1 MAWTTS
7 DLTAIETAIA
17 SGELSV
23 QFADRRVQYR
33 SMEELLQARAIIKEA
48 IAQAGGST
56 ASVRSTYASFTK
68 D

>member
-1 MAWTTS
+1 MSWTTA
-7 DLTAIETAIA
+7 DLTAVERAIA

-33 SMEELLQARAIIKEA
+33 SIDELLKARDVIKES
-48 IAQAGGST
+48 IAGSGGT
-56 ASVRSTYASFTK
+56 AAAVRCTYGSFTK

>member
-1 MAWTTS
+1 MSWASS

-33 SMEELLQARAIIKEA
+33 SIEELLRARAIIKEA
-48 IAQAGGST
+48 LAQAGGST
-56 ASVRSTYASFTK
+56 ASTRCTYATFTK